1 MVKKRKGAE
10 NSTDCEEDLLE
21 NNCSDAEN
29 GGGSDVLAIDDNSC
43 LALNKD
49 DGLELSVIDDAK
61 QNSYIDDVE
70 KNKTQCYKTTNSTV
84 LAEYIKKVSTF
95 PMLTRAEE
103 ERLFNLYLDEGDQKA
118 GQAIVL
124 SHLRLVVKIAMQYKN
139 FGINMMDVIAEGNVG
154 LMIAMQK
161 FDRSKNARFST
172 YAGLWAKA
180 KIQEFILKSWSII
193 KVGSLALRKQLLF
206 NFNGLKKILHIDDKT
221 TKKEQSRKIADHFGI
236 SESEYENAV
245 SAIRGCEV
253 SLESPV
259 GDGSK
264 NLIDTIGCDYSVV
277 GSVSSKEENSYR
289 EKIFRESLSILDE
302 RQKDILI
309 ARYLND
315 HKSTLED
322 LANKYHLSKERVR
335 QIEESA
341 IKKLKKFAEEYKR

>member
-1 MVKKRKGAE
+1 MVKKKSAE
-10 NSTDCEEDLLE
+10 NSVDCEEDLLE
-21 NNCSDAEN
+21 DEYGNVKSDNEN
-29 GGGSDVLAIDDNSC
+29 DPLVINDDNC
-43 LALNKD
+43 LALNRD
-49 DGLELSVIDDAK
+49 DCLELSVI
-61 QNSYIDDVE
+61 NDVE
-70 KNKTQCYKTTNSTV
+70 KNKIQCHKTSNNTV

-95 PMLTRAEE
+95 PMLTREEE
-103 ERLFNLYLDEGDQKA
+103 ERLFNLYLDKGDQKA

-139 FGINMMDVIAEGNVG
+139 FGMNMMDVIAEGNVG
-154 LMIAMQK
+154 LMIAVQR

-221 TKKEQSRKIADHFGI
+221 SKREQNRKIADHFGI

-259 GDGSK
+259 GDGGK
-264 NLIDTIGCDYSVV
+264 NLIDTISGDYSII
-277 GSVSSKEENSYR
+277 GSLSNKEENSYR

-315 HKSTLED
+315 RKSTLED
-322 LANKYHLSKERVR
+322 LANKYNLSKERIR

-341 IKKLKKFAEEYKR
+341 IKKLKKFAEEHKR